1 MRTRSVVADLALT
14 EIGLG
19 AAQFGNLNR
28 ETTAEASAAAVDRAW
43 DAGIR
48 YFDTAPH
55 YGLGLSERRLGAAL
69 AGRPREQ
76 YVLSTKVGRLL
87 VPDPD
92 GAGRTDDEGFVVP
105 ATTRRQWDFSRD
117 GVLRSVEESLGRL
130 GLDRID
136 IAYLHDP
143 DDHWASAS
151 TTGIGA
157 LLELRDQGVVRAVGA
172 GMNQSAMLTEL
183 VRRCDVDLVML
194 AGRLTVLDHT
204 ALDDLVPLA
213 AERGVGI
220 VAAGVYNSG
229 ILAAPTVPDDAHFD
243 YAQAPAELLARARAI
258 AAVAAGHGVTVPE
271 LAVQYALGFD
281 VVASV
286 VLGTRT
292 AAHVDAAVDRY
303 GATVPAALWAEL
315 VQRGLLRRLPGEY

>member
-1 MRTRSVVADLALT
+1 MRTRSVAGDLALT

-28 ETTAEASAAAVDRAW
+28 ETTDEASTAAVDRAW
-43 DAGIR
+43 EAGIR

-69 AGRPREQ
+69 AGRPRDEF
-76 YVLSTKVGRLL
+76 VLSTKVGRLL
-87 VPDPD
+87 VPDPH
-92 GAGRTDDEGFVVP
+92 GASRTDDEGFVVP

-117 GVLRSVEESLGRL
+117 GVLRSVEESLVRL

-136 IAYLHDP
+136 VAYLHDP
-143 DDHWASAS
+143 DDHWGAAS
-151 TTGIGA
+151 TTGVGA
-157 LLELRDQGVVRAVGA
+157 LIELRDQGVLRAVGA

-183 VRRCDVDLVML
+183 VRRCDVDVVML
-194 AGRLTVLDHT
+194 AGRLTVLDQT
-204 ALDDLVPLA
+204 ALADLVPVA

-229 ILAAPTVPDDAHFD
+229 ILASPTVPDDAHFN

-258 AAVAAGHGVTVPE
+258 AAVAGEFGVTVPE
-271 LAVQYALGFD
+271 LAVQYALAFD

-292 AAHVDAAVDRY
+292 AAHVDAAVERY
-303 GATVPAALWAEL
+303 RATVPAELWTALVA
-315 VQRGLLRRLPGEY
+315 QGLLPRVPGEH

>member
-1 MRTRSVVADLALT
+1 MRTRSVAGDLALT

-28 ETTAEASAAAVDRAW
+28 ETTDEASTAAVDRAW
-43 DAGIR
+43 EAGIR

-69 AGRPREQ
+69 AGRPRDEF
-76 YVLSTKVGRLL
+76 VLSTKVGRLL
-87 VPDPD
+87 VPDPH

-105 ATTRRQWDFSRD
+105 ATTRRRWDFSRD
-117 GVLRSVEESLGRL
+117 GVLRSVEESLVRL

-136 IAYLHDP
+136 VAYLHDP
-143 DDHWASAS
+143 DDHWDAAS
-151 TTGIGA
+151 TTGVGA
-157 LLELRDQGVVRAVGA
+157 LIELRDQGVVRAVGA

-183 VRRCDVDLVML
+183 VRRCDVDVVML
-194 AGRLTVLDHT
+194 AGRLTVLDQT
-204 ALDDLVPLA
+204 ALADLVPVA

-229 ILAAPTVPDDAHFD
+229 ILASPTVPDDAHFD

-258 AAVAAGHGVTVPE
+258 AAVAGEFGVAVPE
-271 LAVQYALGFD
+271 LAVQYALAFD

-292 AAHVDAAVDRY
+292 AAHVDAAVERY
-303 GATVPAALWAEL
+303 RATVPAELWTALVA
-315 VQRGLLRRLPGEY
+315 QGLLLRVPGEH

>member
-1 MRTRSVVADLALT
+1 MRTRSVAGDLALT

-28 ETTAEASAAAVDRAW
+28 ETTDEASTAAVDRAW
-43 DAGIR
+43 EAGIR

-69 AGRPREQ
+69 AGRPRDEF
-76 YVLSTKVGRLL
+76 VLSTKVGRLL
-87 VPDPD
+87 VPDPH

-105 ATTRRQWDFSRD
+105 ATIRRQWDFSRD
-117 GVLRSVEESLGRL
+117 GVLRSVEESLVRL

-136 IAYLHDP
+136 VAYLHDP
-143 DDHWASAS
+143 DDHWGAAS
-151 TTGIGA
+151 TTGVGA
-157 LLELRDQGVVRAVGA
+157 LIELRDQGVLRAVGA

-183 VRRCDVDLVML
+183 VRRCDVDVVML
-194 AGRLTVLDHT
+194 AGRLTVLDQT
-204 ALDDLVPLA
+204 ALADLVPVA

-229 ILAAPTVPDDAHFD
+229 ILASPTVPDDAHFN

-258 AAVAAGHGVTVPE
+258 AAVAGEFGVTVPE
-271 LAVQYALGFD
+271 LAVQYALAFD

-292 AAHVDAAVDRY
+292 AAHVDAAVERY
-303 GATVPAALWAEL
+303 RATVPAELWTALVA
-315 VQRGLLRRLPGEY
+315 QGLLPRVPGEH